1 MSLLQMS
8 ISAAIMI
15 LAVIV
20 IRALAINCLPKKTF
34 IALWGI
40 VMLRLLVPFSFPSPL
55 SAYSL
60 VKNYIPSTQ
69 GTVELGNANHPPVPF
84 VGLPTVGDVVQ
95 GQTAV
100 SISPYTIIW
109 VIGLIVCALFF
120 TVSYIKY
127 RREFQESLPI
137 KNDFLTQWIGEH
149 KLSRPIEIR
158 QSSRISAPLTYGV
171 FKPIIL
177 MPKNTKWE
185 DTKQIEYILAHE
197 FVHVRRFDAA
207 TKLLLTAALCIHWFN
222 PLVWAMYILSN
233 RDIELSCDE
242 TVVRSFGDTKKSAY
256 ARTLISMEEKKNS
269 LTPLCNNFSKN
280 AIEERITAIMK
291 MKKTSVIAVFVAIVL
306 VVGVT
311 TAFATSAA
319 SSPNSLQASDG
330 KTFGEYERQR
340 LNAFKFDGYEN
351 MLVASY
357 QQKAW
362 VLLDTADYRE
372 VIERISQNNMLY
384 KMRYNNHQDAAFL
397 FNILEPLS
405 AEKWQTRDFGGYT
418 QAPSDDVQGD
428 QAMLEYQIFLTISDA
443 NRLTVGQYDKARQ
456 GMEEG
461 LHNILQSKTNA
472 ELQNESTMD
481 TAIRTEITALKNMWE
496 TPALQIAVEY
506 SFMPLSLYESPNS
519 YVSNSYEQEKRPY
532 PPATEA
538 DYQSLLKLKTA
549 DYQNQ
554 SVSSFNAALLEWAN
568 EDYERNE
575 RINVDRG
582 WNDFA
587 VELTDEERSFVTLTT
602 LASGVENAKLVQS
615 HYTGRE
621 KEDPILGNFDL
632 TKEVNDNSRLAFAN
646 LWYQLTYHVSDEN
659 KLTIG
664 ERDQALAGVINGIQ
678 QYWDNTG
685 IDTLLTMNEDN
696 IVKEIKAIAEKYN
709 NDSINISF
717 TNDDVGFECMSEP
730 KMQE

>member
-8 ISAAIMI
+8 ISSAIMI

-20 IRALAINCLPKKTF
+20 IRALAINRLPKKTF

-60 VKNYIPSTQ
+60 MNNQIPATN
-69 GTVELGNANHPPVPF
+69 GIVGLGNANIVPNPL
-84 VGLPTVGDVVQ
+84 VGSPTIGGVVQ

-100 SISPYTIIW
+100 SVSPYTIIW
-109 VIGLIVCALFF
+109 GIGLIICILFF
-120 TVSYIKY
+120 AVSYFKC
-127 RREFQESLPI
+127 RREFRESLPI
-137 KNDFLTQWIGEH
+137 KSDFLTQWIAEH

-177 MPKNTKWE
+177 MPKNTNWD

-207 TKLLLTAALCIHWFN
+207 TKLLLTVALCIHWFN

-242 TVVRSFGDTKKSAY
+242 TVVRSFGNTNKSAY
-256 ARTLISMEEKKNS
+256 ALILISMEEKKNS

-291 MKKTSVIAVFVAIVL
+291 MKKTSVVATFVAIAL
-306 VVGVT
+306 IISVT

-319 SSPNSLQASDG
+319 TSNKELMAIPNTNFSQAD
-330 KTFGEYERQR
+330 YDQLLALR
-340 LNAFKFDGYEN
+340 FDGYEK
-351 MLVASY
+351 MTVAEY
-357 QQKAW
+357 QKKVWTIRDTDEYMA
-362 VLLDTADYRE
+362 LLERFNQDTQLYDMRYTNDTA
-372 VIERISQNNMLY
+372 S
-384 KMRYNNHQDAAFL
+384 FL
-397 FNILEPLS
+397 FNTLIPLT

-418 QAPSDDVQGD
+418 QAPDGDVQGD
-428 QAMLEYQIFLTISDA
+428 HAMLEYQISLTILDN
-443 NRLTVGQYDKARQ
+443 NRLTVREYEQARQ
-456 GMEEG
+456 GVMNG
-461 LHNILQSKTNA
+461 LQKFLQGKSNA
-472 ELQNESTMD
+472 ELQDENTMD
-481 TAIRTEITALKNMWE
+481 TAIRTEIAALRNRWE

-506 SFMPLSLYESPNS
+506 SFMPLSLYESPNG

-532 PPATEA
+532 PHATEA

-554 SVSSFNAALLEWAN
+554 SVSSFNAALLEWEN

-575 RINVDRG
+575 RINIDRA
-582 WNDFA
+582 WNDFEVA
-587 VELTDEERSFVTLTT
+587 LTNEERSFVTLTA

-615 HYTGRE
+615 HYTGRA

-632 TKEVNDNSRLAFAN
+632 TKEVNENSRFAYAN

-678 QYWDNTG
+678 QFWDNTS
-685 IDTLLTMNEDN
+685 IDMLLTMDEDN

-717 TNDDVGFECMSEP
+717 TNDGISFECMSEP